1 MSADNAD
8 TTRAY
13 HHGDLRRGLTEAA
26 QRLLETQGVDA
37 LSLRAV
43 AREAGV
49 SPAAPYHHF
58 KDKNELLDAVA
69 RRGWIMLSE
78 QVEAA
83 RGADGL
89 TGLGM
94 AYVSFARNNLAIYQ
108 LMYARIRGQD
118 SLPHGKGGEAYDL
131 VKKQV
136 RQHIGQA
143 ASGLDLELATFAF
156 WCLSHGLAEMRGFPR
171 LGDLKGQIGGEDAFV
186 RSVLE
191 HMTVQSKAAASQA

>member
-1 MSADNAD
+1 MSVDNAD
-8 TTRAY
+8 TSRAY
-13 HHGDLRRGLTEAA
+13 HHGDLRRGLIEAA
-26 QRLLETQGVDA
+26 QRLLEAQGADA

-69 RRGWIMLSE
+69 RRGWVMLSE
-78 QVEAA
+78 QVASA

-89 TGLGM
+89 IGLGM
-94 AYVSFARNNLAIYQ
+94 AYVSFARNNIAIYQ
-108 LMYARIRGQD
+108 LMYTRIRGQD

-136 RQHIGQA
+136 RQHIGQPPRGWTSNWPPSPSGAWRTAWRKCA
-143 ASGLDLELATFAF
+143 AF
-156 WCLSHGLAEMRGFPR
+156 RGWAILR
-171 LGDLKGQIGGEDAFV
+171 A
-186 RSVLE
+186 RS
-191 HMTVQSKAAASQA
+191 AAKTPSCARCSSI